1 MSDGLNPTPGRS
13 PLNQRF
19 GRLITHA
26 RWSLWWEEAWPRLW
40 LPLAIVLL
48 FLTLSWLGLWLDA
61 SPLWRTLGLG
71 LFGIALLLSLWPLL
85 RLRLPSRTRALDRLD
100 RETGLSNGPA
110 RVLDDTLALGSTDP
124 GTKALWALHRKRAE
138 DTVSRMRVGLPRPD
152 MARRDRYALR
162 AAGLL
167 AVVTSAFI
175 AGPEIGSRL
184 AAAFDWRRVETASPS
199 FRIDGWIDPP
209 LYTRSPPLMIDLARG
224 QNLRAPIHSTVVIRI
239 AGEGKAE
246 VKPGK
251 GLTALPP
258 KGNQRTDMREERYTL
273 EGSSELTVSTGF
285 AQSVTLTIEAIPDR
299 LPEIAF
305 TGPPEVNAR
314 GTFTLAYKGKDDYGI
329 ASLEGTVEKAD
340 SSKGRSLVPAPQ
352 LTLALPSHEENAPD
366 TKSPVDLTNHA
377 WAGAPVT
384 IRLKAKDEAGQ
395 EATSPT
401 INFTLPQRPFTNPL
415 AKALVEQRRNLVL
428 APDDR
433 KRVQVALDAL
443 LIAPESYTPQWG
455 VFMGLRSGAERLRAA
470 KTDEDLLEVA
480 EWLWTM
486 ALQIEDGGLS
496 DAERELRAAQER
508 LREAMERGAPNEE
521 MRRLTE
527 ELRQAMDKFLREFA
541 QRMQQNQQN
550 QQSQN
555 QRTPPDRTISQDDL
569 NRMLQ
574 QMEEAMR
581 RGDVAEAQ
589 RLLEQLRNILENL
602 QTAQPNSRMTDPL
615 GREMNQAMQDLEDM
629 AREQQN
635 LRDETF
641 RQGQNQRMQQGDR
654 NQPRQGQRQGQ
665 RQQGQRQPGQQGQ
678 QGEPGE
684 GQEQAENGQAGPDE
698 DPLGLER
705 RQQALRERLEE
716 LQRRMQGMGMQGE
729 QGLGEA
735 EQAMRDAEGALGQ
748 GQDGPAVDAQGR
760 ALENLRRGMQ
770 GMAQQMQQM
779 QQGEGQGNEQA
790 GDQPGEGN
798 PQGNQQAGQR
808 DTDPLGRPTRNRDY
822 SDGRVDVPGLNA
834 SPAQRAQRI
843 LEELRRKLGDP
854 TRAQEELD
862 YFERLLRRN

>member
-1 MSDGLNPTPGRS
+1 MSDSPNPTPGQS
-13 PLNQRF
+13 HLNQRF
-19 GRLITHA
+19 GRLVSHT

-40 LPLAIVLL
+40 LPLAIILL
-48 FLTLSWLGLWLDA
+48 FFTLSWLGLWLDM
-61 SPLWRTLGLG
+61 PVLWRTIGLG
-71 LFGIALLLSLWPLL
+71 LFTAAFLLSLWPLL
-85 RLRLPSRTRALDRLD
+85 RLRMPSRTRALDRLD
-100 RETGLSNGPA
+100 REAGLTTGPA
-110 RVLDDTLALGSTDP
+110 RVLDDSLALGSADP
-124 GTKALWALHRKRAE
+124 GTRALWALHRKRAE
-138 DTVSRMRVGLPRPD
+138 EAVGRMRVGLPRPD
-152 MARRDRYALR
+152 MPRRDRFALR

-167 AVVTSAFI
+167 ALVTSAFV

-184 AAAFDWRRVETASPS
+184 AAAFDWRDAETATAS

-209 LYTRSPPLMIDLARG
+209 LYTRTPPLMIDLARG
-224 QNLRAPIHSTVVIRI
+224 QSLNAPIHSTVVIRI
-239 AGEGKAE
+239 AGEGSAQ

-251 GLTALPP
+251 GLAPLPP
-258 KGNQRTDMREERYTL
+258 KTGQRADMREERYKL

-285 AQSVTLTIEAIPDR
+285 ANSVTLTIEAIPDR

-305 TGPPEVNAR
+305 TTPPEVNAR
-314 GTFTLAYKGKDDYGI
+314 GTFTLSYKGKDDYGI
-329 ASLEGTVEKAD
+329 VSLEGIVEKAD
-340 SSKGRSLVPAPQ
+340 KSRGRSLVPAPQ
-352 LTLALPSHEENAPD
+352 LALALPSHEQNAPD

-395 EATSPT
+395 EATSEAIT
-401 INFTLPQRPFTNPL
+401 FTLPQRPFTNPL

-443 LIAPESYTPQWG
+443 LIAPEEYTPQWG
-455 VFMGLRSGAERLRAA
+455 VFMGLRTGAERLRVA
-470 KTDEDLLEVA
+470 KTDQDLLDLA
-480 EWLWTM
+480 DWLWAM

-496 DAERELRAAQER
+496 DAERELRAAQDR
-508 LREAMERGAPNEE
+508 LKEAMDRGAGDEE
-521 MRRLTE
+521 VRRLTE

-541 QRMQQNQQN
+541 QRMQQNQQ
-550 QQSQN
+550 QSQN
-555 QRTPPDRTISQDDL
+555 QNQRSPDRMISQDDL
-569 NRMLQ
+569 NRMLR

-641 RQGQNQRMQQGDR
+641 REGQNRRMQQGDR
-654 NQPRQGQRQGQ
+654 NGQRQPGQ
-665 RQQGQRQPGQQGQ
+665 RQQGQRQQGQQGQ
-678 QGEPGE
+678 QGEQGE
-684 GQEQAENGQAGPDE
+684 GQEQAENGQGQQ
-698 DPLGLER
+698 GLQQ

-735 EQAMRDAEGALGQ
+735 EQAMRDAEGSLGQ

-790 GDQPGEGN
+790 GDQPGQGN

-822 SDGRVDVPGLNA
+822 SDGRVEVPTLDM

-843 LEELRRKLGDP
+843 LDELRRKLGDP
-854 TRAQEELD
+854 TRPQEELD

>member
-1 MSDGLNPTPGRS
+1 MSEGPNPMPGRGT
-13 PLNQRF
+13 LNQRF
-19 GRLITHA
+19 GRLVTHA
-26 RWSLWWEEAWPRLW
+26 RLSLWWEEAWPRLW
-40 LPLAIVLL
+40 LPLAIVLA
-48 FLTLSWLGLWLDA
+48 FLTLSWLGLWLDL
-61 SPLWRTLGLG
+61 PVLWRTIGLS
-71 LFGIALLLSLWPLL
+71 LFTAAFVLSLWPLL
-85 RLRLPSRTRALDRLD
+85 RLRMPNRTRALDRLD
-100 RETGLSNGPA
+100 RETGLTTGPA
-110 RVLDDTLALGSTDP
+110 RALDDSLALGSADP
-124 GTKALWALHRKRAE
+124 GTRALWALHRRRAE
-138 DTVSRMRVGLPRPD
+138 EAVGRMRVGLPRPD
-152 MARRDRYALR
+152 MPRRDRYAVR

-167 AVVTSAFI
+167 ALVTSAFV

-184 AAAFDWRRVETASPS
+184 AAAFDWRDPKIATAS

-209 LYTRSPPLMIDLARG
+209 LYTRTPPLMIDLARG
-224 QNLRAPIHSTVVIRI
+224 QNLKAPVHSTVVVRI
-239 AGEGKAE
+239 AGEGNAE

-251 GLTALPP
+251 GLTPLPP
-258 KGNQRTDMREERYTL
+258 KAGQRADMREERYTL

-285 AQSVTLTIEAIPDR
+285 AHSVTLTIEAIPDR
-299 LPEIAF
+299 MPEVAF
-305 TGPPEVNAR
+305 TTPPEVNAR
-314 GTFTLAYKGKDDYGI
+314 GTFTLSYKGKDDYGI
-329 ASLEGTVEKAD
+329 NALEGIVEKAD
-340 SSKGRSLVPAPQ
+340 NSRGRSLVPAPQ

-384 IRLKAKDEAGQ
+384 IQLKAKDEAGQ
-395 EATSPT
+395 EAKSEKIT
-401 INFTLPQRPFTNPL
+401 FTLPQRPFTNPL
-415 AKALVEQRRNLVL
+415 AKALVEQRRTLLL

-443 LIAPESYTPQWG
+443 LIAPDQYTPQWG
-455 VFMGLRSGAERLRAA
+455 VFMGLRTGAERLRVAR
-470 KTDEDLLEVA
+470 TDQDLLDVA
-480 EWLWTM
+480 DWLWTM

-496 DAERELRAAQER
+496 DAERELRAAQDR
-508 LREAMERGAPNEE
+508 LKEAMDRGATDDEI
-521 MRRLTE
+521 RRLTE

-541 QRMQQNQQN
+541 QRMQQNQQ
-550 QQSQN
+550 QSQN
-555 QRTPPDRTISQDDL
+555 QNQRAPDRMISQDDL
-569 NRMLQ
+569 NRMLR

-615 GREMNQAMQDLEDM
+615 GREMNQAMQDMEDM

-641 RQGQNQRMQQGDR
+641 RDGQNRRMQQGDR
-654 NQPRQGQRQGQ
+654 NSQRQQGQRQGQ
-665 RQQGQRQPGQQGQ
+665 RQQGQRQQGQ
-678 QGEPGE
+678 QGEQGE
-684 GQEQAENGQAGPDE
+684 GQEQAEDGQGARDQ
-698 DPLGLER
+698 DPLGLR
-705 RQQALRERLEE
+705 QRQQALRERLEE

-760 ALENLRRGMQ
+760 ALESLRRGMQ

-779 QQGEGQGNEQA
+779 QQGEGNEQA
-790 GDQPGEGN
+790 GGQEDPLGQ

-808 DTDPLGRPTRNRDY
+808 DTDPLGRPVRNPDY
-822 SDGRVDVPGLNA
+822 PDGRVEVPGPNG

-854 TRAQEELD
+854 SRAQEELE
-862 YFERLLRRN
+862 YFDRLLRRN